1 SWMETIRLG
10 LLERDQRER
19 AHAEMIEQYRR
30 LAQQTVTL
38 KERNAALLKASHS
51 TRSSAGASASSAA
64 AGGSSKDNAV
74 QSAFITS
81 LEAQLAQTRADL
93 SEQYKIQSTNAQRL
107 LVLTDNLRDAEE
119 RGREERDELRR
130 LRNEVEGLRER
141 AKWHQEIVTEKER
154 QIVFLQ
160 DEHQSLNLELNQ
172 ITIQNQDLK
181 TDNASLL
188 QRWIEAKNSE
198 AERMND

>member
-1 SWMETIRLG
+1 MLQLHDDPLPQLT
-10 LLERDQRER
+10 
-19 AHAEMIEQYRR
+19 
-30 LAQQTVTL
+30 
-38 KERNAALLKASHS
+38 ALLPHS
-51 TRSSAGASASSAA
+51 
-64 AGGSSKDNAV
+64 NAV
-74 QSAFITS
+74 QTAFIAS

-154 QIVFLQ
+154 QIVVRRSDPASSAVLAHLSYLDSSF
-160 DEHQSLNLELNQ
+160 
-172 ITIQNQDLK
+172 K
-181 TDNASLL
+181 TSTNPSTSSSVKTRFKSKTSRPTTPPFSNGGSKPRTA
-188 QRWIEAKNSE
+188 RPNG
-198 AERMND
+198 